1 MFNTKPKLDHLLK
14 EAVSGISNECKDGI
28 AGFTTVCLINYE
40 LDIDVSNFNN
50 WLFSIVILWFLYKS
64 AHFYYRNRN
73 KHF

>member
-50 WLFSIVILWFLYKS
+50 
-64 AHFYYRNRN
+64 
-73 KHF
+73 